1 MTVLKFAL
9 GSHGGD
15 VHAPVSDQLEG
26 PTGVGNFGYARAR
39 LPSAFLDAVP
49 GQGVVKNPGSSDFLC
64 GPHVA
69 VAPRV
74 RSAFNEGQD
83 FLGQG
88 QQVQTSAKRNRVAAA
103 FADKEKVKDEEAPT
117 EDDKASTEDDKDS
130 KKDVKEETK

>member
-69 VAPRV
+69 GAPRV
-74 RSAFNEGQD
+74 HSAFKEGQD

-103 FADKEKVKDEEAPT
+103 FDDKEK
-117 EDDKASTEDDKDS
+117 ASEDDKDS
-130 KKDVKEETK
+130 KKEDDKEEKK